1 MNIHP
6 AWYVCLLVRSSLAYF
21 VLRDTSFRTPLIALL
36 AAISVGFLYKS
47 ITGSNSETQLADVF
61 WHETRV
67 FHFAFYAV
75 ATASLYAG
83 KSNLAAVAIA
93 LDIVFSIIY
102 RISTKK

>member
-6 AWYVCLLVRSSLAYF
+6 AWYVCLLVRSSLSYF
-21 VLRDTSFRTPLIALL
+21 VLKDTAFRTPLIALL

-75 ATASLYAG
+75 AAASLYAG
-83 KSNLAAVAIA
+83 KRKLAAAAIA
-93 LDIVFSIIY
+93 LDVVFSIIY